1 MAREEIDHHM
11 QTRILV
17 GFSISLEGNLELT
30 VSEADSNAMTDIPID
45 NVFPLHM
52 ELKDQSDYEDP
63 ETFALAVYVIEKL
76 EELCKRK
83 REEYKIAEY
92 WKDILDKVKV
102 HSVYIDVLKDEK
114 ELLESRLQETVD
126 DSLLYNYRDMCIV
139 LEFLDNRIKD
149 LEDADK

>member
-1 MAREEIDHHM
+1 MK
-11 QTRILV
+11 TRILV

-63 ETFALAVYVIEKL
+63 ETFELAVYVIEKL

-83 REEYKIAEY
+83 REEYKMAKSGSIWALY
-92 WKDILDKVKV
+92 N
-102 HSVYIDVLKDEK
+102 VLMDEK
-114 ELLESRLQETVD
+114 KLLESRLQETAVD
-126 DSLLYNYRDMCIV
+126 GLSTYTGNMRIV
-139 LEFLDNRIKD
+139 LEYLDNRIKD
-149 LEDADK
+149 LEEEDLLKDLED